1 VLRLPAGRWQIHQFI
16 LTQET
21 SMSLTKRDFLKYS
34 AAAGAGMAL
43 PAWAQGK
50 PMFETINMFVPA
62 APGGGW
68 DGTAR
73 AIERS
78 AKAAGLVG
86 NMQFENVGGAGG
98 MVGLPRFVNQ
108 RKGQGNSLMVGGS
121 VMVGAAI
128 ANKSPVTM
136 KDVTPIARLTE
147 EAGVVVV
154 PANGKI
160 KTWKELL
167 DALRANPKAVSVAG
181 GSAGGTDHLI
191 LGLMIK
197 ALGRNPR
204 EAAYV
209 AFAGGGPANAAILGG
224 QVAAGISGYSEFEEQ
239 IKAGKMIALATSG
252 NRRIPGVN
260 VPTMTELGLNVTMAN
275 WRGVF
280 AAPGISAAQREGL
293 INFMT
298 AVVKSDAWQ
307 KELETRKWTDVFMTE
322 LPFQRELASD
332 ISKTEA
338 VMKDL
343 GLA

>member
-1 VLRLPAGRWQIHQFI
+1 
-16 LTQET
+16 
-21 SMSLTKRDFLKYS
+21 MSLTKRDFLKYS

>member
-1 VLRLPAGRWQIHQFI
+1 
-16 LTQET
+16 
-21 SMSLTKRDFLKYS
+21 MSISKRDFLAIG
-34 AAAGAGMAL
+34 AAAGASMAL
-43 PAWAQGK
+43 PAWAQAK
-50 PMFETINMFVPA
+50 PLFDTLNMFVPA

-73 AIERS
+73 AIERA

-98 MVGLPRFVNQ
+98 MVGLPRYVNQ

-121 VMVGAAI
+121 VMVGAGI

-136 KDVTPIARLTE
+136 RNVTPIARLTE
-147 EAGVVVV
+147 EAGVIAV
-154 PANGKI
+154 PTNGKI
-160 KTWKELL
+160 KTWKDLE
-167 DALRANPKAVSVAG
+167 AAIKANPKAVSVAG
-181 GSAGGTDHLI
+181 GSAGGTDHI
-191 LGLMIK
+191 LLGMIIQ

-224 QVAAGISGYSEFEEQ
+224 QVTAGISGYSEFEEQ
-239 IKAGKMIALATSG
+239 IKAGRMVALAVSG

-260 VPTMTELGLNVTMAN
+260 VPTLTELGVNVTAAN

-280 AAPGISAAQREGL
+280 APPGISQAQRDKL
-293 INFMT
+293 IDFVTKVN
-298 AVVKSDAWQ
+298 ASDAWK

-322 LPFQRELASD
+322 RPFGREIEAN
-332 ISKTEA
+332 IKATE
-338 VMKDL
+338 VIMKDL

>member
-1 VLRLPAGRWQIHQFI
+1 MKIN
-16 LTQET
+16 
-21 SMSLTKRDFLKYS
+21 KRDFLMYS
-34 AAAGAGMAL
+34 AAAGATAAL
-43 PAWAQGK
+43 PAWAQAK
-50 PMFETINMFVPA
+50 PLFDTINMFVPA

-136 KDVTPIARLTE
+136 KDVMPIARLTE
-147 EAGVVVV
+147 EAGVLVV
-154 PANGKI
+154 PAGGKI
-160 KTWKELL
+160 KTWNELL
-167 DALRANPKAVSVAG
+167 AALKENPKAVSVAG

-204 EAAYV
+204 DAAYV

-224 QVAAGISGYSEFEEQ
+224 QVTAGISGYSEFEEQ
-239 IKAGKMIALATSG
+239 IKAGRMIPLATSG
-252 NRRIPGVN
+252 RTRIPGVN
-260 VPTMTELGLNVTMAN
+260 VPTMSELGLNVVMAN

-280 AAPGISAAQREGL
+280 APPGINASQRNAL
-293 INFMT
+293 IDFVSRT
-298 AVVKSDAWQ
+298 VASEAW
-307 KELETRKWTDVFMTE
+307 KNELVTRKWSDAFLTE
-322 LPFQRELASD
+322 LPFEREVGWD
-332 ISKTEA
+332 IERTTA

>member
-1 VLRLPAGRWQIHQFI
+1 MQ
-16 LTQET
+16 
-21 SMSLTKRDFLKYS
+21 MNKRDFLS
-34 AAAGAGMAL
+34 LGAAAGASLAL

-50 PMFETINMFVPA
+50 PMFDNINMFVPA

-73 AIERS
+73 ALERS

-136 KDVTPIARLTE
+136 RDITPIARLTE
-147 EAGVVVV
+147 EAGVIVV
-154 PANGKI
+154 PANGKV
-160 KTWKELL
+160 KTWKELV

-224 QVAAGISGYSEFEEQ
+224 QVTAGISGYSEFEEQ
-239 IKAGKMIALATSG
+239 IKAGRMIALATSG

-260 VPTMTELGLNVTMAN
+260 VPTMTELGLSVTMAN

-280 AAPGISAAQREGL
+280 APPGLSNPQREGL
-293 INFMT
+293 INFVT
-298 AVVKSDAWQ
+298 AVVKSDGWQ
-307 KELETRKWTDVFMTE
+307 KELDTRKWTDVFMTE
-322 LPFQRELASD
+322 RPFQRELESD
-332 ISKTEA
+332 IAKTEA

>member
-1 VLRLPAGRWQIHQFI
+1 MLKNRRVFLQVAG
-16 LTQET
+16 TAMAT
-21 SMSLTKRDFLKYS
+21 G
-34 AAAGAGMAL
+34 AAWPGMAQAKAL
-43 PAWAQGK
+43 
-50 PMFETINMFVPA
+50 FDTIHMFVPA

-73 AIERS
+73 AIERA
-78 AKAAGLVG
+78 AKASGLVG

-108 RKGQGNSLMVGGS
+108 RKGQGNSLMIGGS

-154 PANGKI
+154 PAGGKI
-160 KTWKELL
+160 KTWKELTE
-167 DALRANPKAVSVAG
+167 ALKANPKAVSVAG

-191 LGLMIK
+191 LGLMVK
-197 ALGRNPR
+197 ELGRNPR

-224 QVAAGISGYSEFEEQ
+224 QVVAGISGYSEFEEQ
-239 IKAGKMIALATSG
+239 IKAGRMIPLATSG
-252 NRRIPGVN
+252 SRRIPGVN
-260 VPTMTELGLNVTMAN
+260 IPTMSELGLNVTLAN

-280 AAPGISAAQREGL
+280 AAPGINQAQREAL
-293 INFMT
+293 INFIT
-298 AVVKSDAWQ
+298 AVVKSPAWQ

-322 LPFQRELASD
+322 QPFLRELASD
-332 ISKTEA
+332 ITKTEA
-338 VMKDL
+338 VMKEL